1 MQQETRVCRKMAK
14 GMLKFTARSRNENSA
29 RKRVTII
36 KIKINERAGQKRAHG
51 SHKGLGVRCGSLNF
65 TGGRVETV

>member
-14 GMLKFTARSRNENSA
+14 GMLKFTARSCNENSA
-29 RKRVTII
+29 RKRVMI
-36 KIKINERAGQKRAHG
+36 IKINERAGQKRAHG